1 MRRFAASCCCA
12 VAAFAAAAA
21 NADSLPRFPAQSV
34 WNRDISQASVHPS
47 SATMMSTLVAAG
59 GFGYGRMQIDFSMH
73 VVNAPGDA
81 PMRTIIGYP
90 TNGEYY
96 SPDCEPVGS
105 TMPVPANAAIEGNT
119 GLSCANASDDCHLLV
134 VQGSNLYEAYRANAS
149 GGSGLQAQCLALWK
163 LDFVYP
169 DDNRGDHCTSA
180 DAAGFPI
187 APLLFNADEVFAAM
201 QGVEGDLGHALRFIL
216 PNARMA
222 SASGTKFY
230 VRPASHAGGPSGPEA
245 SVPYGSRL
253 RLRPDFPVHLY
264 PASARVILRTMQRY
278 GIVLADGGNIALTA
292 ESDRFT
298 THTWAELGINSR
310 IFDQAVPSVPVLAQD
325 FVVLDTGPRIVE
337 TYDCVRNPPM
347 LAVAAASVPEG
358 NAGDKVLDFVVKASE
373 TSSSPISFDIFTDN
387 GSAAA
392 GSDYAANAIL
402 GKTIAAGQSSATF
415 PVTIHGDTAIE
426 ASETFTVNLANPSV
440 ATISVAQARGRIIND
455 DLASLSVA
463 DATVLEGNSGMS
475 TATFVVRLSA
485 PSTTPVSFDIA
496 TSNGSA
502 QAGSDYQA
510 RAQAGRIIDP
520 GRTRV
525 LFEVAVQG
533 DTSVE
538 PTETFSVTVA
548 NLAGATLLD
557 GLAIGSIGND
567 DASATRMQTGKGKP
581 QGIRGPE
588 MQRDGPQ

>member
-1 MRRFAASCCCA
+1 MRRIAASCCCA
-12 VAAFAAAAA
+12 AVALAAAAA
-21 NADSLPRFPAQSV
+21 TANSLPRFPAQAV

-47 SATMMSTLVAAG
+47 SATMMSSLVAAG

-90 TNGEYY
+90 SNGEYY

-149 GGSGLQAQCLALWK
+149 GGSGLQSQCLALWK

-253 RLRPDFPVHLY
+253 RLRRDFPVYLY

-278 GIVLADGGNIALTA
+278 GIVLSDGGNIALTA

-337 TYDCVRNPPM
+337 TYDCVRNAPM
-347 LAVAAASVPEG
+347 LAVAAASVSEG
-358 NAGDKVLDFVVKASE
+358 NAGDKVLDFVVKTSE
-373 TSSSPISFDIFTDN
+373 TSNSPISFDVFTDN

-392 GSDYAANAIL
+392 GSDYAAGAVIGN
-402 GKTIAAGQSSATF
+402 TIAAGQASTTF
-415 PVTIHGDTAIE
+415 PVTIHGDNAIE

-440 ATISVAQARGRIIND
+440 ATISVAQAQGRILND
-455 DLASLSVA
+455 DLPSLSVA
-463 DATVLEGNSGMS
+463 DATVLEGNSGIT
-475 TATFVVRLSA
+475 TATFVVQLSA
-485 PSTTPVSFDIA
+485 PNTAPVSFDMA
-496 TSNGSA
+496 TGNGSA

-533 DTSVE
+533 DASVE
-538 PTETFSVTVA
+538 PTETFSVTVG

-557 GLAIGSIGND
+557 GAAIGSIGND
-567 DASATRMQTGKGKP
+567 DGSATRAQGRKGRFDDKP
-581 QGIRGPE
+581 GP
-588 MQRDGPQ
+588 QIKRDGP

>member
-1 MRRFAASCCCA
+1 MA
-12 VAAFAAAAA
+12 VLVAQGSAA
-21 NADSLPRFPAQSV
+21 NALPRFPAQAV
-34 WNRDISQASVHPS
+34 WNRDISQDAVHPS

-73 VVNAPGDA
+73 VVNAPADA
-81 PMRTIIGYP
+81 PTRTIIGYP
-90 TNGEYY
+90 TPGEYY

-119 GLSCANASDDCHLLV
+119 GLACANASDDCHLLV
-134 VQGSNLYEAYRANAS
+134 VQGNNLYEAYRANAS
-149 GGSGLQAQCLALWK
+149 GGSGLQSQCLALWK

-222 SASGTKFY
+222 SASGIKFY

-253 RLRPDFPVHLY
+253 RLRRDFPVHLY
-264 PASARVILRTMQRY
+264 PASARVVLRTMQRY

-292 ESDRFT
+292 ESDLFT

-310 IFDQAVPSVPVLAQD
+310 VFDQAVPSAPVLAQD

-347 LAVAAASVPEG
+347 LAVAGASASEG
-358 NAGDKVLDFVVKASE
+358 NAGTKVFDFVVKASE
-373 TSSSPISFDIFTDN
+373 PGAGPISFDIFTEN
-387 GSAAA
+387 GSAAS
-392 GSDYAANAIL
+392 GSDYASNAII
-402 GKTIAAGQSSATF
+402 GKTIPAGQASTTF
-415 PVTIHGDTAIE
+415 AVTVNGDTAIE
-426 ASETFTVNLANPSV
+426 SHETFTVNLANPSS
-440 ATISVAQARGRIIND
+440 ATISLAQAQGRIVND
-455 DLASLSVA
+455 DLPSLSIA
-463 DATVLEGNSGMS
+463 DASVTEGNSGIV
-475 TATFVVRLSA
+475 TATFVVQLSA
-485 PSTTPVSFDIA
+485 PASAPVSFDVA
-496 TSNGSA
+496 TGNGSA

-510 RAQAGRIIDP
+510 RVQAGRIIDP

-533 DTSVE
+533 DALVE
-538 PTETFSVTVA
+538 STETFSVTVG
-548 NLAGATLLD
+548 NVAGATLLD
-557 GLAIGSIGND
+557 GAATGSIGND
-567 DASATRMQTGKGKP
+567 DSPAVRAQAIKGKASGKRSP
-581 QGIRGPE
+581 QVK
-588 MQRDGPQ
+588 RDDP